1 MAQEL
6 PENLAQPPLFTESKH
21 LLAIENSFAG
31 VGFFKP
37 CW

>member
-6 PENLAQPPLFTESKH
+6 PENPAQPLLFTESKH
-21 LLAIENSFAG
+21 LLAIENSFAA
-31 VGFFKP
+31 VVFFKP